1 MQFKDKFVD
10 LRSPRVMGILNVT
23 PDSFSDGGQFSQL
36 NKALVQAE
44 RMIEQGADFLDVG
57 GESTRPGAKPVSLQQ
72 ELDRVIPVIEGI
84 VSRFDTVVSVDT
96 SKSEVMKTAVS
107 AGAGLINDVR
117 ALQQGD
123 ALTVAASL
131 DVPVCLM
138 HMQGQP
144 DNMQRSP
151 SYDDLVLNVI
161 EFLTKRINAC
171 VAAGIPR
178 TQIIADPGFGFGKSL
193 EHNYE
198 LLARL
203 DELKALNVPILSG
216 TSRKSMIGNLLNRDV
231 AQRMAGSIVTAGL
244 ALQGGA
250 QIFRVHDVQQTLDAL
265 KITTKVTA
273 YRNSK

>member
-23 PDSFSDGGQFSQL
+23 PDSFSDGGQFSKL
-36 NKALVQAE
+36 DKALVQAE

-84 VSRFDTVVSVDT
+84 VSRFDTVVSIDT
-96 SKSEVMKTAVS
+96 SKSEVMKAAVS

-131 DVPVCLM
+131 DVPICLM
-138 HMQGQP
+138 HMQGTP
-144 DNMQRSP
+144 DTMQRAP
-151 SYDDLVLNVI
+151 SYDDLLLNVI
-161 EFLTKRINAC
+161 EFLTGRINAC

>member
-36 NKALVQAE
+36 DKALVQAE

-144 DNMQRSP
+144 DTMQRSP

>member
-36 NKALVQAE
+36 DKALVQAE

-178 TQIIADPGFGFGKSL
+178 TQIITDPGFGFGKSL